1 MTWLKTDIN
10 GIIFLRDFDFV
21 HSLNLE
27 SGFNPAPPQV
37 KMAMSARQTMPDFHL
52 SFNVA
57 PVPKKVVKNRE
68 RIFDALGEK
77 LSDCVFAE
85 QTHSSEVA
93 IITNEDRGKGT
104 FSPETAIAGCDALIT
119 NAPKLNLCITVAD
132 CLPVYFFDP
141 ENRAIGLAHSGWG
154 GTAGR
159 IAPRTLTAMRDA
171 FGTDPK
177 NCRIAIGPGIG
188 GDGYEVDDRV
198 RDAFPEPEKSG
209 AGFCQSG
216 PGHWKLDLTQIVR
229 EQLLT
234 AGIPTENISVSPW
247 RTDANPEILNS
258 HRRENGCPRM
268 LAMLKLT

>member
-1 MTWLKTDIN
+1 MTGLKATID
-10 GIIFLRDFDFV
+10 GMVFLRDFDFAQP
-21 HSLNLE
+21 LNLE
-27 SGFNPAPPQV
+27 SGFNPASPQV
-37 KMAMSARQTMPDFHL
+37 KMTMSARQSMPDFHL

-57 PVPKKVVKNRE
+57 PVLKKVVKNRE

-93 IITNEDRGKGT
+93 IVTNEDRGKGV
-104 FSPETAIAGCDALIT
+104 FSPETAIPGCDALIT
-119 NAPKLNLCITVAD
+119 NVSKLNLCITVAD
-132 CLPVYFFDP
+132 CLPIYFFDP

-159 IAPRTLTAMRDA
+159 IAQRTLTAMHDA
-171 FGTDPK
+171 FGTNPK
-177 NCRIAIGPGIG
+177 YCRVAIGPGIG

-198 RDAFPEPEKSG
+198 RDAFPEPERSG
-209 AGFCQSG
+209 EGFRQSR

-247 RTDANPEILNS
+247 RTDADPQILNS

>member
-1 MTWLKTDIN
+1 MTWLRVTID
-10 GIIFLRDFDFV
+10 GIIFLRNFDFAQP
-21 HSLNLE
+21 LNLE
-27 SGFNPAPPQV
+27 SGYVPASPQV
-37 KMAMSARQTMPDFHL
+37 KMAMSARQTKPDFHL

-57 PVPKKVVKNRE
+57 PAQEKVVQNRE
-68 RIFDALGEK
+68 LICDANGEK
-77 LSDCVFAE
+77 LTDCVFAE

-93 IITNEDRGKGT
+93 IVTNEDRGKGA
-104 FSPETAIAGCDALIT
+104 FSPETAIPGCDALIT
-119 NAPKLNLCITVAD
+119 NVQNLNLCITVAD
-132 CLPVYFFDP
+132 CLPVFFFDP

-159 IAPRTLTAMRDA
+159 IVQHTLTEMRDV

-177 NCRIAIGPGIG
+177 NCRVAIGPGIG

-198 RDAFPEPEKSG
+198 RNAFPEPEQSG
-209 AGFCQSG
+209 AGFRQSR

-234 AGIPTENISVSPW
+234 VGIPTENISVSPW
-247 RTDANPEILNS
+247 RTDTHPEILNS